1 MHQPVSG
8 YVPSVHLVTS
18 DNIAFDGGPHLRY
31 DPDNGYRD
39 VYRRIW
45 KR

>member
-1 MHQPVSG
+1 
-8 YVPSVHLVTS
+8 VPAVHVTDAGNVGTS
-18 DNIAFDGGPHLRY
+18 TGW

-45 KR
+45 GK